1 MGGRR
6 TQEEAS
12 QDQGRC
18 PLNTH
23 RQGVDEV
30 HLFWEAALAQKAAS
44 LGGFFQKETAVKP
57 VGLAQVFLICVFSP
71 LELSALSTECLSRRA
86 GLGQSQGPRQA
97 SVGKLRRAAG
107 VRTVGKPLC
116 HQNFQP
122 EFTLAT
128 SDRDPLSTKDPSDAT

>member
-1 MGGRR
+1 MDLGAGVGGRR

-30 HLFWEAALAQKAAS
+30 HLFWEAALAQKVAS

-57 VGLAQVFLICVFSP
+57 VGLTQVFLIVSSV
-71 LELSALSTECLSRRA
+71 LWSCLHCPQSSCPAERGWDRVRA
-86 GLGQSQGPRQA
+86 PDRPVWA
-97 SVGKLRRAAG
+97 S
-107 VRTVGKPLC
+107 
-116 HQNFQP
+116 
-122 EFTLAT
+122 
-128 SDRDPLSTKDPSDAT
+128 